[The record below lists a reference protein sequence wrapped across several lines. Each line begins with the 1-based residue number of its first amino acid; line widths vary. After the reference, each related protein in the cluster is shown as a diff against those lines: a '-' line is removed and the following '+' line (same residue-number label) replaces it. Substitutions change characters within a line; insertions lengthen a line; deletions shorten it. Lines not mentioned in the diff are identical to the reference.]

1 MQKQKTASAVFFLA
15 HFQGVSAM
23 RVENFIRF
31 SESIKIKKEMRV
43 AGITVRLLITD
54 CIGTIYFT
62 DLQLQDGDQLTGYTV
77 HTSKM
82 LMRMQENGQ
91 PVPPRH
97 YNGVVRTA
105 ETVILFNLGKT
116 SAGLDCYI
124 YPIQYMAAGSIEMS
138 QGIGAHKVR
147 FLDSVNA
154 GDERA
159 LKASPRQCLNR
170 VKKLYLMRTYTLG

>member
-1 MQKQKTASAVFFLA
+1 
-15 HFQGVSAM
+15 M

-91 PVPPRH
+91 PVPPRS
-97 YNGVVRTA
+97 
-105 ETVILFNLGKT
+105 LLGK
-116 SAGLDCYI
+116 S
-124 YPIQYMAAGSIEMS
+124 
-138 QGIGAHKVR
+138 
-147 FLDSVNA
+147 
-154 GDERA
+154 
-159 LKASPRQCLNR
+159 
-170 VKKLYLMRTYTLG
+170 